1 MNIYD
6 VHSNT
11 GVTMAPQN
19 ANPVV
24 VKKVELMAKRL
35 GLSKTA
41 VVERALDQLMSASEG
56 AENQSERLE
65 ALLAQLDRIADR
77 PDAFDPVQ
85 WDERGLPT

>member
-1 MNIYD
+1 
-6 VHSNT
+6 
-11 GVTMAPQN
+11 MALQI

-41 VVERALDQLMSASEG
+41 VVERALDQLMRASEG
-56 AENQSERLE
+56 AEGQSERFD

-77 PDAFDPVQ
+77 PDAVDPLH

>member
-1 MNIYD
+1 
-6 VHSNT
+6 
-11 GVTMAPQN
+11 MAPQN

>member
-41 VVERALDQLMSASEG
+41 VVERALDQLMSASELDFG
-56 AENQSERLE
+56 DVFGH
-65 ALLAQLDRIADR
+65 ALAK
-77 PDAFDPVQ
+77 V
-85 WDERGLPT
+85 RGLPLLHTGADFSETDIASAAPR